1 VLPYCCFKRRSIGDT
16 SIQPQT
22 PSQRESD
29 QDASHGRQVISPN
42 DMLQRIETQTE
53 TYYDLETAQD
63 EGTVRRI
70 EGDEKLVIPLVAETF
85 TVEKHEAVTGVVR
98 IHKTVTEH
106 QELVD
111 APTYSE
117 SVQVERVP
125 RSEWVETVPQIR
137 YEGQTMIIPVVE
149 EVLVVEKRLR
159 LREELRVT
167 KLRTENTIP
176 HPVTLR
182 REEVT
187 IDRQTTDGTTSS

>member
-1 VLPYCCFKRRSIGDT
+1 MQS
-16 SIQPQT
+16 QT
-22 PSQRESD
+22 PSHRESD
-29 QDASHGRQVISPN
+29 QDTSQARQVISPN
-42 DMLQRIETQTE
+42 DMLQRTETQTD
-53 TYYDLETAQD
+53 TYYELEQA

-70 EGDEKLVIPLVAETF
+70 EGDEKLVIPLAAETF
-85 TVEKHEAVTGVVR
+85 TVEKHESITGVVR

-111 APTYSE
+111 APTFSE
-117 SVQVERVP
+117 SVQVERVA
-125 RSEWVETVPQIR
+125 RGEWVDSIPQIR

-167 KLRTENTIP
+167 KQRVEDNTP
-176 HPVTLR
+176 QSVTLR

-187 IDRQTTDGTTSS
+187 IDREKIDPTTDL